1 MHSFQLTQYYIN
13 IRSNDT
19 IHRNEYIIELNEN
32 YLPATKFVYLL
43 QIDILYILFNTC
55 QYHTMTII
63 YLTVFQWTSILVLC
77 ISFLEMVMG
86 HLNKVD
92 IRIYLDYSVR
102 SPIIQTANFNDDD
115 YMDFVWADYLLPGFI
130 IYFGNANG
138 SYTKELIDFCSN
150 AGYVHNGLLLAD
162 FNNDNVTDV
171 ALLYPTNR
179 TIIVFFICKWF
190 I

>member
-1 MHSFQLTQYYIN
+1 
-13 IRSNDT
+13 
-19 IHRNEYIIELNEN
+19 
-32 YLPATKFVYLL
+32 
-43 QIDILYILFNTC
+43 
-55 QYHTMTII
+55 
-63 YLTVFQWTSILVLC
+63 
-77 ISFLEMVMG
+77 MG